1 LVFAK
6 IILHHSKI
14 HHSSFI
20 IHHFPTMAGGLK
32 EVRERIKSVISTQQI
47 TKAMKMV
54 SAAKLR
60 KAQNAIVQLRP
71 YADRL
76 NRMLSNIL
84 SNLDG
89 DASTAFGTAREVKN
103 TLVVVVTSNR
113 GLCGA
118 FNTNINKEA
127 VALINEKYGKQR
139 SEGKV
144 TVMFIGKKG
153 FDYFRRRYRDLNFN
167 TDHIGLYDTATYDNV
182 STLAKSLMEAFT
194 LGKYDAIDIV
204 YSRFRNAATQFPT
217 AEQWLPVPKLEA
229 TPGQSKKKA
238 DYIFEPDQL
247 QLLETLVPS
256 ILQLS
261 FHKMVLDTIA
271 GEHGGRMTA
280 MGKAT
285 DNAEE
290 MLKALKIS
298 YNKARQEA
306 ITTELGE
313 IVGGAAALEGGS

>member
-1 LVFAK
+1 
-6 IILHHSKI
+6 
-14 HHSSFI
+14 
-20 IHHFPTMAGGLK
+20 MAGGLK

-60 KAQNAIVQLRP
+60 KAQNAILQLRP

-89 DASTAFGTAREVKN
+89 DASTSFGKAREVKN
-103 TLVVVVTSNR
+103 ALVVVVTSNR

-118 FNTNINKEA
+118 FNTNVNKEA
-127 VALINEKYGKQR
+127 VALINQKYAKQR
-139 SEGKV
+139 QTGNV
-144 TVMFIGKKG
+144 TVMFVGKKG
-153 FDYFRRRYRDLNFN
+153 YDFFRRRWRDLQYNP
-167 TDHIGLYDTATYDNV
+167 DHIDLYEKANYDNV
-182 STLAKSLMEAFT
+182 SDLAQQLMDAFNS
-194 LGKYDAIDIV
+194 GKYDAIDIV

-217 AEQWLPVPKLEA
+217 AEQWLPVPKLEPIA
-229 TPGQSKKKA
+229 GSAPSKKKA
-238 DYIFEPDQL
+238 DYIFEPDKN
-247 QLLETLVPS
+247 QLLEDLVPS
-256 ILQLS
+256 ILKLT

-271 GEHGGRMTA
+271 GEHGARMSA

-285 DNAEE
+285 DNADEI
-290 MLKALKIS
+290 LKALKIS